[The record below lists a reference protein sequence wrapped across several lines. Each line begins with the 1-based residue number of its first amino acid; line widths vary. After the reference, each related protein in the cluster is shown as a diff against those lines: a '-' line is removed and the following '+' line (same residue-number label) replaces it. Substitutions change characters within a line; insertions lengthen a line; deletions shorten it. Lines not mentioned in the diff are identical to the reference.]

1 MVWVFRICVVIVGAL
16 GTILALTVQNV
27 YGLLVLCG
35 DLMAVSQFPQLV
47 CALWVKASNTY
58 GSLAGL
64 VVGLLMR
71 VLGGDPV
78 LGMKAVIKYPFYDPK
93 HNQQTFPFKILA
105 TVCSILVI
113 IAISYITNF
122 VFTRNYLSH
131 KFDIFNCFP
140 KEKTEKCDE
149 HENSA
154 MLQLNNEDL
163 RNEKSDKK
171 LDDSQQ

>member
-1 MVWVFRICVVIVGAL
+1 M
-16 GTILALTVQNV
+16 
-27 YGLLVLCG
+27 
-35 DLMAVSQFPQLV
+35 
-47 CALWVKASNTY
+47 
-58 GSLAGL
+58 
-64 VVGLLMR
+64 
-71 VLGGDPV
+71 
-78 LGMKAVIKYPFYDPK
+78 
-93 HNQQTFPFKILA
+93 FPFKILA

-171 LDDSQQ
+171 LDESQQ